1 VRAAASQ
8 SARESGR
15 SVLFMAGRPSEHVKV
30 RPALG
35 QGELQ
40 YLLSAT
46 LVPRDKF
53 LQLTGAQPSS
63 DPDARSAASRNKYFV
78 RNANSASLVAACTAA
93 LQKEP
98 RDTFA
103 LLTRA
108 GEYLKKG
115 AGSAAAAA
123 HTRASRAGA

>member
-1 VRAAASQ
+1 
-8 SARESGR
+8 
-15 SVLFMAGRPSEHVKV
+15 MAGRPSEHVEV

-46 LVPRDKF
+46 LVPRNKF

-78 RNANSASLVAACTAA
+78 RKRKLRIPGRRLHRGAA
-93 LQKEP
+93 E
-98 RDTFA
+98 
-103 LLTRA
+103 
-108 GEYLKKG
+108 
-115 AGSAAAAA
+115 AAARHVRAPDPRRRVPEEGCGLGGGGGA
-123 HTRASRAGA
+123 YTCKPRRRLSACKRRTRRPVRRSMH